1 MFFMAMVML
10 VTFMAVVMIMGMM
23 VIFIM
28 IVMVVM
34 SLQINIHTLLLFPMD
49 RHFHMR
55 PGDPTLY

>member
-1 MFFMAMVML
+1 MCFMAMVMM
-10 VTFMAVVMIMGMM
+10 VTFMAVVMIVGMM

-28 IVMVVM
+28 IVVM
-34 SLQINIHTLLLFPMD
+34 LMPLQVDVYTLLFFPMD